1 MGQDREPRELRLNEH
16 GDADPSEFSD
26 AVEGA
31 ASQDTSTWITDSDGR
46 RIASIVPVDVR
57 EYHDQ
62 MISSVMATPVG
73 RRHRAPAAED

>member
-1 MGQDREPRELRLNEH
+1 MSNDREPRELRLNEH
-16 GDADPSEFSD
+16 GDADPSEFID

-31 ASQDTSTWITDSDGR
+31 ASQDQSTWITDADGR

-62 MISSVMATPVG
+62 MIERVLTG
-73 RRHRAPAAED
+73 RHHRS